1 MILSDAGGIMPAL
14 GLILLGRGV
23 VPVLTGFER
32 PGLSVVTGEGSGP
45 ERSVG
50 VCAAGPAGGA
60 DDEDGWV
67 SGGGFLS
74 SFFHDS

>member
-45 ERSVG
+45 ERPVG
-50 VCAAGPAGGA
+50 ACAAGLADSAGE
-60 DDEDGWV
+60 EDGLV
-67 SGGGFLS
+67 EDGGFLS